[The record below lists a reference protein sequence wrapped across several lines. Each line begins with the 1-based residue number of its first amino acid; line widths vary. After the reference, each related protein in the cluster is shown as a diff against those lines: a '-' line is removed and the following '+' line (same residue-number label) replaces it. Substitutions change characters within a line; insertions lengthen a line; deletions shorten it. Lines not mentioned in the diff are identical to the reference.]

1 MRYLPYLL
9 KTYIV
14 LLSMAN
20 SQNNEIILIPEQV
33 AEKGEKVYQEQLKK
47 KLEPKFKG
55 RFVAI
60 EVNSGEYFMGD
71 SLLQSLQKARAKYP
85 DRLFHTI
92 RIGYEGV
99 FKMGSYAK
107 HLSYGWKS

>member
-1 MRYLPYLL
+1 MV
-9 KTYIV
+9 T
-14 LLSMAN
+14 
-20 SQNNEIILIPEQV
+20 SQNNEIVLTPEQV
-33 AEKGEKVYQEQLKK
+33 AGKGEQFYQEQLKK
-47 KLEPKFKG
+47 KLEPKHRG
-55 RFVAI
+55 SFVAI
-60 EVNSGEYFMGD
+60 EVNSGTYFIGS
-71 SLLQSLQKARAKYP
+71 SLLEALQKARAKYP